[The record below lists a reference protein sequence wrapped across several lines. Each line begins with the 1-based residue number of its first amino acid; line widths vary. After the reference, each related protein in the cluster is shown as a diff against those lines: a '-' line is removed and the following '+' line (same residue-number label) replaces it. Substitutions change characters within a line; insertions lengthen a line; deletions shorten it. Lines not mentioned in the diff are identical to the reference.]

1 MERFFKEEPARFF
14 ELVLNNFENGV
25 FIVDRSGKV
34 IFSNR
39 AARHILDFDDSRLDG
54 AHLADI
60 SAKAWKDFQQI
71 MHSGRPQIGIRYQIN
86 KQALYVNRSPIIQGR
101 QILGVVSV
109 FQKYTDLEKAVFEM
123 EAYKRTVKELNTII
137 QSTYDGLY
145 ITDGQGITTRVNPAW
160 ERITGLKPEDVLGKS
175 TLDLEKEGY
184 VSRFVTPMILKE
196 KKPIS
201 LQAKTHSRR
210 DVLVSGNPVLDDQGE
225 VSMVVTTVRDLTEI
239 RSLSR
244 QLEQAKK
251 LTARYQEKLDRLNRH
266 FFKDESIIAE
276 SGAMHKVLDLAG
288 HIAPVATPI
297 LITGETGVGKEVVA
311 KFIHQ
316 RSPDFSRGPF
326 LKINCGAIPDNL
338 LEAELFGYE
347 PGAFTGAS
355 PRGKTG
361 LFEAAEGGT
370 LVLDEIGELSLP
382 LQSKLLT
389 VLQDYELTRVGGV
402 KKKKINVRFI
412 FITNKNLE
420 DMVQRGVFRE
430 DLYYRLNVVPLQLPA
445 LKERQEDTPGLLTHF
460 LEHFNS
466 KYKRSV
472 RLSPAVMDHLCDYH
486 WPGNVREL
494 KHLVERL
501 VVLGQDE
508 EVTLNELPPQFIRAS
523 LAVSAQEQQSLKQAV
538 AVFENQL
545 ITRTINRLGT
555 LHKAAEHLR
564 VNPATLYRKLQRRK
578 GLEKVSGIPGPGSE
592 DGL

>member
-1 MERFFKEEPARFF
+1 MERLLREAPARFF
-14 ELVLNNFENGV
+14 ELVLNAFENGV
-25 FIVDRSGKV
+25 FIVDRSGIV
-34 IFSNR
+34 VFSNQ
-39 AARHILDFDDSRLDG
+39 AAQQILALDASRLDH
-54 AHLADI
+54 AHLANI
-60 SAKAWKDFQQI
+60 SAKAWKDFQKI
-71 MHSGRPQIGIRYQIN
+71 MRSGRPQIGIRYQIN
-86 KQALYVNRSPIIQGR
+86 NQALYVNRSPVVQAG
-101 QILGVVSV
+101 QVLGVVSV
-109 FQKYTDLEKAVFEM
+109 FQKYTDLEKVVFEM

-175 TLDLEKEGY
+175 TRDLEKEGY

-196 KKPIS
+196 KKPVS
-201 LQAKTHSRR
+201 LQAKTHSQR
-210 DVLVSGNPVLDDQGE
+210 DVLVSGNPVFDDQGE

-244 QLEQAKK
+244 QLQQAKK
-251 LTARYQEKLDRLNRH
+251 LTAEYQEKLDRLNRQ
-266 FFKDESIIAE
+266 FFQDESIIAE
-276 SGAMHKVLDLAG
+276 SEAMHKVLDLAA
-288 HIAPVATPI
+288 HIAPVSTPI

-316 RSPDFSRGPF
+316 RSHDCAQGPF

-347 PGAFTGAS
+347 AGAFTGAS
-355 PRGKTG
+355 PKGKSG

-402 KKKKINVRFI
+402 KKKAINARFI
-412 FITNKNLE
+412 FITNKHLE
-420 DMVQRGVFRE
+420 DMVRQGTFRE
-430 DLYYRLNVVPLQLPA
+430 DLYYRLNVVPLHLPP
-445 LKERQEDTPGLLTHF
+445 LKARKEDIPGLLTHF
-460 LEHFNS
+460 LEQFNG

-472 RLSPAVMDHLCDYH
+472 RLSTAVMDHLCDYP

-494 KHLVERL
+494 KHLIERL

-508 EVTLNELPPQFIRAS
+508 ELSLTDLPAQFHPAS
-523 LAVSAQEQQSLKQAV
+523 LQENTQEQQSLKQAV
-538 AVFENQL
+538 TLFENQL
-545 ITRTINRLGT
+545 ITKTITRLGSIQ
-555 LHKAAEHLR
+555 KAAEQLR
-564 VNPATLYRKLQRRK
+564 VNPATLYRKLQRSVR
-578 GLEKVSGIPGPGSE
+578 
-592 DGL
+592 

>member
-1 MERFFKEEPARFF
+1 MERLLREAPARFF
-14 ELVLNNFENGV
+14 ELVLNAFENGV
-25 FIVDRSGKV
+25 FIVDRTGIV
-34 IFSNR
+34 VFSNQ
-39 AARHILDFDDSRLDG
+39 AARQILALDASRLDDT
-54 AHLADI
+54 HLANI
-60 SAKAWKDFQQI
+60 SAKAWKDFQKI

-86 KQALYVNRSPIIQGR
+86 NQALYVNRSPVVQAGQVI
-101 QILGVVSV
+101 GVVSV
-109 FQKYTDLEKAVFEM
+109 FQKYTDLEKVVFEM

-175 TLDLEKEGY
+175 TRDLEKEGY

-196 KKPIS
+196 KKPVS
-201 LQAKTHSRR
+201 LQAKTHSKR
-210 DVLVSGNPVLDDQGE
+210 DVLVSGNPVFDDQGE

-244 QLEQAKK
+244 QLQQAKK
-251 LTARYQEKLDRLNRH
+251 LTAEYQEKLDRLNRQ
-266 FFKDESIIAE
+266 FFQDESIIAE
-276 SGAMHKVLDLAG
+276 SGAMHKVLDLAA
-288 HIAPVATPI
+288 HIAPVSTPI

-311 KFIHQ
+311 RFIHQ
-316 RSPDFSRGPF
+316 RSHDCAQGPF

-355 PRGKTG
+355 PRGKAG
-361 LFEAAEGGT
+361 LFEAAEGGS

-402 KKKKINVRFI
+402 KKKAINVRFI

-420 DMVQRGVFRE
+420 NMVQQSTFRE
-430 DLYYRLNVVPLQLPA
+430 DLYYRLNVVPLHLPP
-445 LKERQEDTPGLLTHF
+445 LKARKEDIPGLLTHF
-460 LEHFNS
+460 LEQFNG

-472 RLSPAVMDHLCDYH
+472 RLSPAVMDRLCDYP

-494 KHLVERL
+494 KHLIERL

-508 EVTLNELPPQFIRAS
+508 ELSLTDLPAQFHPAS
-523 LAVSAQEQQSLKQAV
+523 LQENTQEQQSLKQAV
-538 AVFENQL
+538 TLFENQL
-545 ITRTINRLGT
+545 ITKTITRLGSIQ
-555 LHKAAEHLR
+555 KAAEQLR
-564 VNPATLYRKLQRRK
+564 VNPATLYRKLQRSVR
-578 GLEKVSGIPGPGSE
+578 
-592 DGL
+592 